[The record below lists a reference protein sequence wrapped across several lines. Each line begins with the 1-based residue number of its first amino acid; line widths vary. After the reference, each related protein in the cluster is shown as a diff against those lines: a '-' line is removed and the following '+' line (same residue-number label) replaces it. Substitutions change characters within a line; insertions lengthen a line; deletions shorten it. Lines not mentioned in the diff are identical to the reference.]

1 MYIYILLCIYI
12 YTIMYYYVY
21 ITKKI
26 VKDANLDQIY
36 LSSNM
41 SELDFLVAHM
51 TYLNLTYL
59 KNVHQLKQNS
69 DKSKLSICS
78 LNIL

>member
-1 MYIYILLCIYI
+1 MYIYI

-26 VKDANLDQIY
+26 VKASNLDQIY

-41 SELDFLVAHM
+41 FELDFLVAYM

-78 LNIL
+78 LNII